1 MIGVESHCH
10 VCHIEAFLERSKC
23 GNRAVLRSVR
33 RMFAVKSHPVADEY
47 ALLSEN
53 EYRDLVE
60 DIRKRGLLIPIV
72 VDTEGSIIDG
82 RHRWRACEEIGI
94 KCRKVTFVGTD
105 EEKRAHAKS
114 LNVYRR
120 HLTES
125 QRGMAAA
132 KTVNVVN
139 GTNQHARKEG
149 VPRGIPSKTV
159 TIEDASRKAK
169 VSRRTVA
176 RAVKVLKEG
185 TPDLVK
191 AVEDAVVTVAVAEKI
206 LKLPKEQQAA
216 AIETGVVKPIEK
228 PLSEQFAE
236 ALEPLMKKL
245 ELLDTGSEEA
255 VKISELL
262 SKASAKATSRACDTK
277 PIEHDQPKTHIE
289 AIEDATVAVKKTVK
303 QLKAYES
310 WDESPER
317 KRSVRLFLKV
327 TRDAANAFEKHA
339 SVGAEPDK
347 TLFEADAEIPEHLQ
361 EEPFLSAWESWWT
374 HRKKTKKSVTQV
386 TKNRQLNLL
395 KTGDA
400 KQAALIVSKAEENGW
415 QGIPDAVWIPK
426 HDKELWDGRMPVH
439 ADAELRKRIEAA
451 LNSNNGFK
459 PSVNQSTKH
468 QAGKFDPTRPKM
480 TLEEQIARAKR

>member
-1 MIGVESHCH
+1 MENV
-10 VCHIEAFLERSKC
+10 
-23 GNRAVLRSVR
+23 
-33 RMFAVKSHPVADEY
+33 VKSHPVADEY

-72 VDTEGSIIDG
+72 VDTDGAIIDG

-139 GTNQHARKEG
+139 GTNQHTKKEG

-185 TPDLVK
+185 TPELVK

-206 LKLPKEQQAA
+206 LKLPIEQQAA
-216 AIETGVVKPIEK
+216 AIETGVVKPTEK

-245 ELLDTGSEEA
+245 ESLETGSEEA
-255 VKISELL
+255 IKISELL
-262 SKASAKATSRACDTK
+262 AKASAKASSKACDMSPVQQPDVKPKGRLFDDEPEAK
-277 PIEHDQPKTHIE
+277 PIPGRMNPTNADFERFWKEYPRKVNKQNAKT
-289 AIEDATVAVKKTVK
+289 
-303 QLKAYES
+303 
-310 WDESPER
+310 
-317 KRSVRLFLKV
+317 
-327 TRDAANAFEKHA
+327 AFEKAFRRLRFAH
-339 SVGAEPDK
+339 
-347 TLFEADAEIPEHLQ
+347 DAE
-361 EEPFLSAWESWWT
+361 SAIE
-374 HRKKTKKSVTQV
+374 VI
-386 TKNRQLNLL
+386 L
-395 KTGDA
+395 KG
-400 KQAALIVSKAEENGW
+400 V
-415 QGIPDAVWIPK
+415 
-426 HDKELWDGRMPVH
+426 
-439 ADAELRKRIEAA
+439 RIY
-451 LNSNNGFK
+451 S
-459 PSVNQSTKH
+459 
-468 QAGKFDPTRPKM
+468 
-480 TLEEQIARAKR
+480 ARANPEALCHPTTWLNGSRWEDDPDSIGTPSLADSKMASRLKAARHGTYDESEEILDPQEARRRAML